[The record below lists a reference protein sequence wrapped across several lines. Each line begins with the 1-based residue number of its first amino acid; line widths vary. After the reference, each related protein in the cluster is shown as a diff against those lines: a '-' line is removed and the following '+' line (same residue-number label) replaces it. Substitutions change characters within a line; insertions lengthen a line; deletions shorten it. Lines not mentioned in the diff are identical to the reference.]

1 MAGRK
6 VRKCASTQVPSTK
19 GIESEATGRY
29 GTASGTGADIFS
41 AFCLDFSVI
50 LHQANLCPKKGRRKS
65 DFRFLLFCTILSDI
79 LFTIKASNS
88 GEYFELGPSAKHERA
103 PKTLIIYFVGG
114 LEIFVNY
121 YFMYVNNYFKYF
133 CLK

>member
-1 MAGRK
+1 M
-6 VRKCASTQVPSTK
+6 
-19 GIESEATGRY
+19 
-29 GTASGTGADIFS
+29 
-41 AFCLDFSVI
+41 
-50 LHQANLCPKKGRRKS
+50 PKKEGGNQIS
-65 DFRFLLFCTILSDI
+65 DFYCFALSYLTYCSQSKPAMAVSILSW
-79 LFTIKASNS
+79 AQ
-88 GEYFELGPSAKHERA
+88 RA